1 MKRVVPLLLIL
12 AAAGCFGVGAD
23 HERLGDEALA
33 KGDAATAL
41 AEYQTALGVRG
52 SAQLYAKL
60 GAAALRVGN
69 RVEAAEA
76 YRDLVADDPSRLDEA
91 VTGLEITAEASEHA
105 ADAAGLAAAV
115 AALRDLAPDRLAA
128 RYALALVRT
137 GALTAQELVA
147 VLPFALAAAPD
158 AGVMDS
164 LLAVYG
170 GALRETTACEE
181 AVRAFEALRR
191 RTRDRRLLQQAREGL
206 AACGLSLGLEALSAR
221 DRFAAERWFAL
232 ATAADSTG
240 AAGRRALLELG
251 DIRRAQGDFLGAA
264 MAYQSV
270 ASAPAN
276 DSLGRAAREKLDII
290 GAAVP
295 DTTQ

>member
-1 MKRVVPLLLIL
+1 MKRVVPFLLIL

-33 KGDAATAL
+33 KGDATTAL

-60 GAAALRVGN
+60 GAAALRAGN

-91 VTGLEITAEASEHA
+91 VTGLEITAEASEQA

-170 GALRETTACEE
+170 SALRETTACEE

-221 DRFAAERWFAL
+221 DRFAAERWFAV

-270 ASAPAN
+270 AAAPAN

>member
-1 MKRVVPLLLIL
+1 MRVVPILLCL
-12 AAAGCFGVGAD
+12 ALAGCFGVGAD

-41 AEYQTALGVRG
+41 AEYQTALGARG

-60 GAAALRVGN
+60 GAAALRAGS
-69 RVEAAEA
+69 RLEAAQA

-91 VTGLEITAEASEHA
+91 VTGLEIVAEAAEHA
-105 ADAAGLAAAV
+105 NDAAGLAAAV
-115 AALRDLAPDRLAA
+115 AALRDLAPDRLAP
-128 RYALALVRT
+128 RHALALVRT
-137 GALTAQELVA
+137 GTLSSQELVA

-170 GALRETTACEE
+170 GALRENTACEE
-181 AVRAFEALRR
+181 AVRAFDALRR
-191 RTRDRRLLQQAREGL
+191 RSRDRRLNDRAKEGL
-206 AACGLSLGLEALSAR
+206 AACGLELGLESLGAR
-221 DRFAAERWFAL
+221 DRFAAERWFQIAIG
-232 ATAADSTG
+232 ADSTG
-240 AAGRRALLELG
+240 LAGRRALLEIG

-270 ASAPAN
+270 ASATAN

>member
-1 MKRVVPLLLIL
+1 MRGAPLLLAL
-12 AAAGCFGVGAD
+12 ALAGCFGVGAD

-33 KGDAATAL
+33 KGDAVTAL
-41 AEYQTALGVRG
+41 AEYQAALGVRG

-60 GAAALRVGN
+60 GAAALRTGN
-69 RVEAAEA
+69 RVQAAEA
-76 YRDLVADDPSRLDEA
+76 FRDLVADDPSRLDEA

-105 ADAAGLAAAV
+105 NDAAGLAAAV
-115 AALRDLAPDRLAA
+115 SALRDLAPDRLAA
-128 RYALALVRT
+128 RHALALVRS
-137 GALTAQELVA
+137 GSLAAPELVA

-164 LLAVYG
+164 LLVVYG
-170 GALRETTACEE
+170 SALRETTACEE

-191 RTRDRRLLQQAREGL
+191 RTRDRRLLDRAKEGL
-206 AACGLSLGLEALSAR
+206 AACGLELGLEALTAR
-221 DRFAAERWFAL
+221 DRFSAERWFAI
-232 ATAADSTG
+232 AVGADSTSG
-240 AAGRRALLELG
+240 AGRRALLELG
-251 DIRRAQGDFLGAA
+251 DIRRTQGDFLGAA

-270 ASAPAN
+270 ATATAN
-276 DSLGRAAREKLDII
+276 DSLGRAAREKLDVI